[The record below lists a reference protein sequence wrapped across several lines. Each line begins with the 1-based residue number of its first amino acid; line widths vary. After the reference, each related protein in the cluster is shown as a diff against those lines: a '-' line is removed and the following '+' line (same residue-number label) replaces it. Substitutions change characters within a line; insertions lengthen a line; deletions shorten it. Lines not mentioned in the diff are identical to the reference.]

1 MDKLCEARRFS
12 LQVQPAPELREA
24 LTVAIEQTLA
34 EWGWQMDEPLLEAIA
49 DCVIAPALAEA
60 RAAERERC
68 AKVAEDYEGR
78 GIDPGDGY
86 HAQLGDA
93 SLTRREIA
101 TTIRALSPHPGI

>member
-1 MDKLCEARRFS
+1 MD
-12 LQVQPAPELREA
+12 ELREA
-24 LTVAIEQTLA
+24 LTAAFVARLKRGDASPRTA
-34 EWGWQMDEPLLEAIA
+34 ANKKVVA
-49 DCVIAPALAEA
+49 DLVDVAFAVIAPALAEA